1 MRILILLLLVG
12 TNLHP
17 VETEED
23 EEFKPNKE
31 KLIQDTKTKI
41 EISRLSQIASNQ
53 IREKKYKEADKTVKE
68 IFELSEFS
76 VDYYYLKACIHY
88 SNSEFQSALQFLGQ
102 ALKFNNAHDPSY
114 FLVGMIYAKKN
125 DWEKALPYL
134 EKANKEGAYNPYYRI
149 NLSIAH
155 FQLEQFDMAAKVAKA
170 TLELK
175 ENYLNAKIIYLKSL
189 VKLSKKDAWFQIQ
202 DIIEKKQDLTPFY
215 SIYIQLLFEHK
226 KNYSEIIKEFSKKT
240 NLSLDEKKYLAYSYF
255 KDGEANKSYNIYK
268 SIINLEKDSEEDLQN
283 YFRLLIFLNKDS
295 EAEKVHSALVKDDFD
310 RRKFYQDFLNNQIH
324 KREILKFL
332 YTPII
337 MR

>member
-1 MRILILLLLVG
+1 MKFIILIFFICL
-12 TNLHP
+12 NFYS
-17 VETEED
+17 EDIEE
-23 EEFKPNKE
+23 EEFKPDKE

-53 IREKKYKEADKTVKE
+53 IREKKYKDAENTVKQ
-68 IFELSEFS
+68 IFELSEVS

-88 SNSEFQSALQFLGQ
+88 SNSEFQPALQFLGQ
-102 ALKFNNAHDPSY
+102 ALKLNNSHDPSY

-134 EKANKEGAYNPYYRI
+134 EKANKEGAYNPFYRI

-155 FQLEQFDMAAKVAKA
+155 FQLEQFDQAAKVAKA

-175 ENYLNAKIIYLKSL
+175 ENYLNARIIYLKSL
-189 VKLSKKDAWFQIQ
+189 IKFSKKDAWLGIQ
-202 DIIEKKQDLTPFY
+202 ELISSKQDLTPFY
-215 SIYIQLLFEHK
+215 SIYIQLLFEYK
-226 KNYSEIIKEFSKKT
+226 KNYSEIIKELSKKS
-240 NLSLDEKKYLAYSYF
+240 NLIAEEKKYLAYSYF
-255 KDGEANKSYNIYK
+255 RDGEANKSYQIYK

-283 YFRLLIFLNKDS
+283 YLRLLTFLNKDS
-295 EAEKVHSALVKDDFD
+295 EVEKVHIALLKDDFD
-310 RRKFYQDFLNNQIH
+310 RRKFYQDFVMNQIQ
-324 KREILKFL
+324 KREILKYL